1 MFDGMPVR
9 RLPVYLLLDVSGSM
23 TGEPIEALRQ
33 GVKNLIAELNG
44 EPDAIERVW
53 LSIITF
59 GGSEA
64 KVAVPLT
71 PLGQFLEPKF
81 EADGWTPLGGA
92 LKLLI
97 QSIDNDL
104 KKSTPTQKGDYKPL
118 VFIMTDGEPNDD
130 WEKCAAD
137 LKNKRPANIIAVGCG
152 PDVNT
157 AVLKKI
163 TEIVLLMKSYTNKD
177 FSQFFKW
184 VSGSIVQASVAVGAQ
199 TAGGADHP
207 VQLQKVPDQ
216 IVIVP

>member
-23 TGEPIEALRQ
+23 IGEPIEALRQ
-33 GVKNLIAELNG
+33 GVKNLIAELNN

-59 GGSEA
+59 GGAEA
-64 KVAVPLT
+64 KMAVPLT
-71 PLGQFLEPKF
+71 PLGEFLEPKID
-81 EADGWTPLGGA
+81 ADGWTPLGGA
-92 LKLLI
+92 LKILI
-97 QSIDNDL
+97 QSMDKDL

-130 WEKCAAD
+130 WERYATD
-137 LKNKRPANIIAVGCG
+137 LRQKKPANVIAVGCG

-157 AVLKKI
+157 GVLKKI
-163 TEIVLLMKSYTNKD
+163 TEIVLIMQSYTNKD

-184 VSGSIVQASVAVGAQ
+184 VSGSILQASVAVGAQ
-199 TAGGADHP
+199 TGGSEQP
-207 VQLQKVPDQ
+207 IQLRKVPDQ

>member
-1 MFDGMPVR
+1 MFDGMPIR

-23 TGEPIEALRQ
+23 SGEPIEALRQ

-44 EPDAIERVW
+44 EPDAIERVC

-64 KVAVPLT
+64 KMVVPLT

-81 EADGWTPLGGA
+81 DADGWTPLGGA
-92 LKLLI
+92 LKILME
-97 QSIDNDL
+97 SIDKDI

-118 VFIMTDGEPNDD
+118 VFIMTDGEPNDE
-130 WEKCAAD
+130 WERYAAD
-137 LKNKRPANIIAVGCG
+137 LRQKRPANIIAVGCG

-157 AVLKKI
+157 GVLKKI
-163 TEIVLLMKSYTNKD
+163 TEIVLMMQSYTNKD

-184 VSGSIVQASVAVGAQ
+184 VSGSIVQASVAIGTQV
-199 TAGGADHP
+199 GGAEQP
-207 VQLQKVPDQ
+207 IQLQKVPDQ